1 MHLRS
6 TRAERSTRA
15 AHENVEGTKR
25 EHGTG
30 VQKAVSDTV
39 GERAQNVEV
48 VHTLQRGRKSVKGS
62 RVPHALSLTGK
73 KQLVHQTKLGTQNI
87 RRSRISGAKGR
98 ERPLNLQVL
107 PSER

>member
-1 MHLRS
+1 MQPRGEINDEGRMQLCS

-30 VQKAVSDTV
+30 VQTAVSDTV

-62 RVPHALSLTGK
+62 RVPHALSF
-73 KQLVHQTKLGTQNI
+73 
-87 RRSRISGAKGR
+87 
-98 ERPLNLQVL
+98 
-107 PSER
+107 